1 MDTKLIKDLLSEEEI
16 SSILASIQHEID
28 SRPILKE
35 DKPTSTI
42 HPDDATLYWKDFG
55 RIDIRYPKIEQETID
70 KIFKIVQNEAD
81 PSFTDLKFQ
90 FVVYAEYSTKSGGS
104 PMLNPHW
111 DVSDNSTLI
120 LDYQLESNIS
130 WPIKVES
137 EVFELEDNSG
147 LLFDSV
153 ENIHY
158 RPSRNFLE
166 DEFVKML
173 FFRFSSSKELRE
185 KNQEDSLR
193 LYYLEVEHDPSKD
206 IGKG

>member
-1 MDTKLIKDLLSEEEI
+1 MDTKIIKNLLSEEEI
-16 SSILASIQHEID
+16 SSILVSIQNEID

-81 PSFTDLKFQ
+81 PSFVDLKFQ

-158 RPSRNFLE
+158 RPARNFLD